1 MRRIP
6 LICTTTVEIPLIL
19 QIQSRP
25 RFCFYEEHEDRD
37 IEVLYLPY
45 FEKRDSDKR
54 KD

>member
-1 MRRIP
+1 MHDNDGD
-6 LICTTTVEIPLIL
+6 TA
-19 QIQSRP
+19 
-25 RFCFYEEHEDRD
+25 H

>member
-25 RFCFYEEHEDRD
+25 RLCIYEEHEDRD
-37 IEVLYLPY
+37 TGILYLPY
-45 FEKRDSDKR
+45 FEKRDSDKKR
-54 KD
+54 N